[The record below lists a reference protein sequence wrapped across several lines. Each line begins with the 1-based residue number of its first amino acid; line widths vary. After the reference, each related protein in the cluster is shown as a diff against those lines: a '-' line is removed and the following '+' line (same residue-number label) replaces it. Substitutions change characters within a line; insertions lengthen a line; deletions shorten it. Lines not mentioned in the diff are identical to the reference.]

1 MKISFV
7 MPKTEEQSN
16 SSIISNVSILNQNN
30 ENEKYYRMNEF
41 VKNVEQISKRKAKLN
56 RYVEF
61 NIAYQRDTY
70 KYTIVQKL
78 NETNFHSRQHDMYK
92 NLT

>member
-61 NIAYQRDTY
+61 NIAY
-70 KYTIVQKL
+70 
-78 NETNFHSRQHDMYK
+78 
-92 NLT
+92 